1 MAANFQEC
9 LRLVKEAHPD
19 LYPIWWIEDKG
30 QLLFCML
37 KRGVPQEE
45 AAVNFYAVDGKN
57 VSGSIPVMSIYDNDA
72 LAEKLKQS
80 NMIDPEDRKADEKNT
95 VVHSA
100 GWGIRKNTSCLRI
113 KSVRRGVGF
122 EAEEAPL
129 HDSRDDFLC
138 HYGIKGQKW
147 GIRRYQ
153 NEDGTLTQLGKEH
166 YAIGKVE
173 KKAAKDFDEGAKSGK
188 YTNDPEIKELFIMEQ
203 VDNFQNKTDA
213 TKIGKKGIDRQK
225 LVESNRS
232 IMEDSK
238 RIFQEKTE
246 GKDPGFF
253 EKRAIK
259 KASFGEALLNAQ
271 EKATPNDMINREITK
286 KSDPTSKV
294 VKDIAF
300 TVLSPTN
307 VVFLATDGVKAAAA
321 KVKETKYLKNRE
333 ANSEMDPETG
343 FYKKKDGEYD
353 EKSDLAAVNPRFMD
367 LNSNSKNNCM
377 LCTTTYD
384 LRQRGYDVT
393 AQMDSIGYTF
403 GDLKRW
409 YPNAEMKRNSRFD
422 ESGRVMRQNEY
433 VQKTIKSL
441 LDQGDG
447 ARGNLMAYFPMGGGH
462 SVVYEV
468 KNGQLLIKDGQA
480 NKVYKNPEKFLNLT
494 SVNSFARLDNIE
506 PDMKRIKAECCR

>member
-1 MAANFQEC
+1 MAANIQEC

-57 VSGSIPVMSIYDNDA
+57 VSGSIPVMSVYDNDT
-72 LAEKLKQS
+72 LAEKLKQPH
-80 NMIDPEDRKADEKNT
+80 IVDPEDRKADEKN
-95 VVHSA
+95 VIVHSA
-100 GWGIRKNTSCLRI
+100 GWGIRKNTSGLRI
-113 KSVRRGVGF
+113 KSVRRGVRF

-147 GIRRYQ
+147 GVRRFQ
-153 NEDGTLTQLGKEH
+153 NEDGSYT
-166 YAIGKVE
+166 AIGKE
-173 KKAAKDFDEGAKSGK
+173 RYG
-188 YTNDPEIKELFIMEQ
+188 
-203 VDNFQNKTDA
+203 
-213 TKIGKKGIDRQK
+213 IGRNGIDKQK
-225 LVESNRS
+225 VVESNRS

-271 EKATPNDMINREITK
+271 EKATPDDMINREITK
-286 KSDPTSKV
+286 KSDPTKKV
-294 VKDIAF
+294 VQDIAF
-300 TVLSPTN
+300 TVLDPTH
-307 VVFLATDGVKAAAA
+307 VVFLAADGVKAAAA
-321 KVKETKYLKNRE
+321 KAKETKYLKNRA
-333 ANSEMDPETG
+333 ANSEMDRETG

-353 EKSDLAAVNPRFMD
+353 EKADLAAVNPRFMD

-422 ESGRVMRQNEY
+422 ESGRVMKQNEY

-494 SVNSFARLDNIE
+494 FVNSFARLDNIE